1 MNIDNIDALLRQI
14 EVFYLTGELTQAHQL
29 SIDGINAGF
38 ERAPLLDWVVRLRG
52 ELQGKQQLEALQKA
66 NARLKLNNQIAAQ
79 QYIQQL
85 LAEPKYADPLRLER
99 HGQKIS
105 SQNDE
110 DGIVLEIFRRI
121 GTTNKR
127 FVEIGV
133 GNGFENNTY
142 ALLQQGWSGTW
153 VEAHVKKSAF
163 IMRTFVEQITAGQL
177 EIINSFVRVDNVNQ
191 LLQKYAD
198 QPEIDLLSIDIDG
211 NDYHVYDALTVV
223 APRVAI
229 VEYNPKYPPPLSLA
243 MAYDPNY
250 AWSREKDCGASL
262 SAVTKLANAKGYD
275 LVGCNITGANA
286 FFVRKDLA
294 AGKFAQPATA
304 ENFYHTAR
312 YYLWEA
318 EGFPIGFPGNM
329 QPKIEI

>member
-153 VEAHVKKSAF
+153 VEATSRNLHSSCGLSSSKLRLASWKSS
-163 IMRTFVEQITAGQL
+163 TA
-177 EIINSFVRVDNVNQ
+177 SCV
-191 LLQKYAD
+191 
-198 QPEIDLLSIDIDG
+198 S
-211 NDYHVYDALTVV
+211 T
-223 APRVAI
+223 
-229 VEYNPKYPPPLSLA
+229 
-243 MAYDPNY
+243 M
-250 AWSREKDCGASL
+250 
-262 SAVTKLANAKGYD
+262 
-275 LVGCNITGANA
+275 
-286 FFVRKDLA
+286 
-294 AGKFAQPATA
+294 
-304 ENFYHTAR
+304 
-312 YYLWEA
+312 
-318 EGFPIGFPGNM
+318 
-329 QPKIEI
+329 